1 MGVAFEPFHLK
12 REREE
17 GYFDSDGN
25 YIQYKLDEVKDAW
38 LDSLTDGTTLHCLH
52 WERGL
57 PAYSSVAPAIL
68 IQITGPI
75 PQQPACKHEEHDLLP
90 NT

>member
-1 MGVAFEPFHLK
+1 MSSLEQAFNEAGVAFEPFHLK

-38 LDSLTDGTTLHCLH
+38 LDSLADGIFLALSSASCFQLCIGACFRNNFQMARFVPIVCL
-52 WERGL
+52 
-57 PAYSSVAPAIL
+57 S
-68 IQITGPI
+68 
-75 PQQPACKHEEHDLLP
+75 
-90 NT
+90 